1 MEKLTEPKASI
12 AANSSNMADAYRHS
26 DVIDARQAIQLLTD
40 GNKRFM
46 ANNILKKDLSNQK
59 RAELSKGQKPF
70 AVILTCSDSRVP
82 PELIF
87 DQGLGDIFVI
97 RTAGNIVDQISL
109 GSIEYGV
116 EHLNAPLL
124 LVLGHEH
131 CGAVQATVDG
141 GEAPGSI
148 NALINKI
155 KPSVERAKA
164 GGASGNTLYEK
175 SEDENIFA
183 TIADIEK
190 STIVEHLVASGQ
202 LKVIGAKYKLTT
214 GEVVFFPGTGR

>member
-26 DVIDARQAIQLLTD
+26 DVTDARQAIQLLAD
-40 GNKRFM
+40 GNKRFI
-46 ANNILKKDLSNQK
+46 ANNILKKDLSSQK

-141 GEAPGSI
+141 GEAPGNI
-148 NALINKI
+148 KALINKI
-155 KPSVERAKA
+155 KPSVEKAKA
-164 GGASGNTLYEK
+164 GGACGNTLYEQA
-175 SEDENIFA
+175 EDENIFA
-183 TIADIEK
+183 TIVDIEK
-190 STIVEHLVASGQ
+190 STIVEHLVAGGK